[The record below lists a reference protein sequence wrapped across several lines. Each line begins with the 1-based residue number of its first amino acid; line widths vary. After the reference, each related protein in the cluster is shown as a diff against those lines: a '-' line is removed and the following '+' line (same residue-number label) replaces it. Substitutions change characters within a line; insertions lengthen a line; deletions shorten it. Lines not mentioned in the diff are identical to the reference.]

1 MARDIRPALV
11 LLDIRLPGMDGFEAR
26 RRLRADPVARD
37 IPVVAVSANAMPAD
51 VAPARAAG
59 VAGHVTKP
67 LGLQQLLAVVDRV
80 PGADGAGAEVPHRRV
95 PEQAEELGRAQSG
108 SVCPRTSAYSGTLR
122 RGCSTP
128 KHQL

>member
-1 MARDIRPALV
+1 MNNTLSLRHGEQAVHRDTRTVFSMLEK
-11 LLDIRLPGMDGFEAR
+11 LRGGMLDIRLPGMDGFEAR

-67 LGLQQLLAVVDRV
+67 LGLQRLLAVVVRV
-80 PGADGAGAEVPHRRV
+80 PGR
-95 PEQAEELGRAQSG
+95 
-108 SVCPRTSAYSGTLR
+108 
-122 RGCSTP
+122 
-128 KHQL
+128 

>member
-1 MARDIRPALV
+1 MAAGQSGIHAQRLV
-11 LLDIRLPGMDGFEAR
+11 FT
-26 RRLRADPVARD
+26 PVARD

-67 LGLQQLLAVVDRV
+67 LSLQRLLAVVVRV
-80 PGADGAGAEVPHRRV
+80 PGADGTGAEVPHRRV

-122 RGCSTP
+122 
-128 KHQL
+128 

>member
-51 VAPARAAG
+51 VAPARAADVAG

-67 LGLQQLLAVVDRV
+67 LGLQQLLAVVDRL

-108 SVCPRTSAYSGTLR
+108 SVGPRTSACSVTLR
-122 RGCSTP
+122 
-128 KHQL
+128 